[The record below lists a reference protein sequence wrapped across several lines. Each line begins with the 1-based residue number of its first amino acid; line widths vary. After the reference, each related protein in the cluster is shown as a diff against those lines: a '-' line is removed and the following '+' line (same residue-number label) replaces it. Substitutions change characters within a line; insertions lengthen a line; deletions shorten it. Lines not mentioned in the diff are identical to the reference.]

1 MSYVRGRRRKAKV
14 WWPGCPRCHLKRGL
28 GVSAIAAA
36 HARDPAEFSVPRVS
50 LLFFF
55 FYRILIREP
64 AKALKK
70 RKQTNKIN
78 EQRQGRK
85 KTFSGQSPWQ
95 G

>member
-1 MSYVRGRRRKAKV
+1 M
-14 WWPGCPRCHLKRGL
+14 WWPGCLCCHLKRGL

-50 LLFFF
+50 LLFFSF
-55 FYRILIREP
+55 FNRILIREP

-85 KTFSGQSPWQ
+85 KAFSGRSPWQ